1 MSEIEKLYEN
11 AGIEPKNKCYY
22 WDCPYSTGMPANDI
36 PYAERNCQNCN
47 NPNKAVYPPFTAEKQ
62 IELIKWISNNDKDK
76 NKELTL
82 YNSAHPYYYFGLHHE
97 PAHSED
103 DMWGYGEGLGTTFED
118 GLAKLINDLW
128 QDLTKEE
135 RKQIKGILE

>member
-1 MSEIEKLYEN
+1 MSEIEKMYKN
-11 AGIEPKNKCYY
+11 AGIKKKRYCEYDSDN
-22 WDCPYSTGMPANDI
+22 CPYMFGHLCSDCGVEMKPEK
-36 PYAERNCQNCN
+36 YL
-47 NPNKAVYPPFTAEKQ
+47 YPPFTAEKQ

-118 GLAKLINDLW
+118 GLAELINSLW
-128 QDLTKEE
+128 QDLTEEE
-135 RKQIKGILE
+135 RKQIKEILE